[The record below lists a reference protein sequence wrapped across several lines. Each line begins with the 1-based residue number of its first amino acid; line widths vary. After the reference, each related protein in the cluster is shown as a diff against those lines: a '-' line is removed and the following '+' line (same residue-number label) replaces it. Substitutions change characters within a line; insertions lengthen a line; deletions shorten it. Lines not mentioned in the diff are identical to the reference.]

1 MLIDNIV
8 NLTMGFGLILSESPV
23 FLSLVFPLI
32 VYIFYQ
38 IAYIACKLGPG
49 PALTLFF
56 ANALIFYLIKQFFV
70 FIIFLIGLIQ

>member
-1 MLIDNIV
+1 MLVDNV
-8 NLTMGFGLILSESPV
+8 VYFTMGFGLTLVESKV
-23 FLSLVFPLI
+23 FLLLVSLLL

-38 IAYIACKLGPG
+38 LAYIACKLGPG

>member
-1 MLIDNIV
+1 MLVDNIV
-8 NLTMGFGLILSESPV
+8 YLTMGFWLTLTESTV
-23 FLSLVFPLI
+23 FLSLVFIFIMHVLYQI
-32 VYIFYQ
+32 VYI
-38 IAYIACKLGPG
+38 AYKLGPG